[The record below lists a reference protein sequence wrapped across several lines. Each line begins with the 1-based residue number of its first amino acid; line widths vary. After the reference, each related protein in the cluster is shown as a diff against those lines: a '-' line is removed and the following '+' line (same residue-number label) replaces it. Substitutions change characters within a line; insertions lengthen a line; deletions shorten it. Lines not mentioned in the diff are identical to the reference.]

1 MGARLGDG
9 WSRGRLFA
17 SSGFGRCGRG
27 GGRGDVCDHV
37 VCVHACGMRSV
48 RRRGRGAE
56 REKRAGH
63 SIRGCGL
70 GVRYECVEADVL
82 RGLRGFPGGCVQEGA
97 CRERREASG
106 GAHRVCA
113 PQAAAALRCA
123 APPSSSPGRG
133 RSAGSTRSRAS
144 GPSSPRTALVTA
156 PRSTSLRTRTS
167 PWCSHPAATPAAA
180 VPEVPEVEMLVPLRL
195 VIEHRGDAKAASEPP
210 SPRMFLLQVPLFA
223 HQPQRPRVP
232 GVLRSGGL
240 PRRPLHRRP
249 SQIRASVCRRLVP
262 RLIRCM
268 HPPVRARGP
277 QPFLP
282 SPDLLPSILCLLLCL
297 LLRGRPSQPHPFRQA

>member
-1 MGARLGDG
+1 MSV
-9 WSRGRLFA
+9 SRRTCSA
-17 SSGFGRCGRG
+17 VCAGFR
-27 GGRGDVCDHV
+27 
-37 VCVHACGMRSV
+37 
-48 RRRGRGAE
+48 
-56 REKRAGH
+56 
-63 SIRGCGL
+63 
-70 GVRYECVEADVL
+70 
-82 RGLRGFPGGCVQEGA
+82 EGA
-97 CRERREASG
+97 CRRWRVGRGVRRAG
-106 GAHRVCA
+106 GRIGCVRRTSM
-113 PQAAAALRCA
+113 LRCH
-123 APPSSSPGRG
+123 SMCRLRLLRLRG
-133 RSAGSTRSRAS
+133 GSAGSTRSRAS

-268 HPPVRARGP
+268 HTPVRARRRP
-277 QPFLP
+277 PRTHAPPPPP
-282 SPDLLPSILCLLLCL
+282 SPPHTILSSVKKEKKESLLLEL
-297 LLRGRPSQPHPFRQA
+297 LSFIDLWLTYELV